1 MVIFARAVKERRT
14 AMTTVARRIF
24 LEIKTG
30 RLSLYSH
37 AHRQLS
43 YKVLTL
49 PRNFS
54 RFFWAWTEN
63 FSGKKKKHKETI
75 WSNERQEMLCSSCLS
90 LSLVG
95 NSMRTLGG
103 ITMRPL
109 CERELIS
116 NDFHTPRK
124 VPTLLNFQQQLPKY
138 GSFLPHFLP
147 APHLH
152 FYEVFF
158 LVSIHLLPSCVLM
171 QL

>member
-63 FSGKKKKHKETI
+63 FSGKKKTQR
-75 WSNERQEMLCSSCLS
+75 NN
-90 LSLVG
+90 LV
-95 NSMRTLGG
+95 
-103 ITMRPL
+103 
-109 CERELIS
+109 
-116 NDFHTPRK
+116 
-124 VPTLLNFQQQLPKY
+124 
-138 GSFLPHFLP
+138 
-147 APHLH
+147 
-152 FYEVFF
+152 
-158 LVSIHLLPSCVLM
+158 
-171 QL
+171 